1 MIRNVSI
8 PSLTA
13 FLPEG
18 KATDRTAIIICP
30 GGAFRW
36 LTWQNEGTDL
46 AKWFAARG
54 VAAFVLKYRLVVNAG
69 RKSRTLWRTKIAHL
83 LGSISHSGL

>member
-54 VAAFVLKYRLVVNAG
+54 VAAFVLKYRLVPTATDSNAFEQES
-69 RKSRTLWRTKIAHL
+69 KSLEQE
-83 LGSISHSGL
+83 SG